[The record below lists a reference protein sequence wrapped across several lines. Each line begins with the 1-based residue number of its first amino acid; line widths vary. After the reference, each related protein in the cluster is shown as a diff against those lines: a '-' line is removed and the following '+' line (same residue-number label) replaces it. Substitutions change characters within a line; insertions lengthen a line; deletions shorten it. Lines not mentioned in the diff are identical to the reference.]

1 MIKVYGF
8 HRSGNNFL
16 IQTIIKNFIFNEDI
30 KRVIKNKQEF
40 IRFKKTFYLDEE
52 VKGDYVPHLIKNNNG
67 VWVHPYGKL
76 FGGHHKSPFDTEGI
90 YIIRNPRD
98 VMLSLWKLK
107 SPGIPFNKWCDTSRL
122 KGWKNHIS
130 HYKKENFFIIKYED
144 LRDKPMETLKKIHH
158 HYNLTPKY
166 EEYVTLDKLVGWS
179 PPTGK
184 LEGISRTSSD
194 FSEVVNKRFEPFVK
208 FYENVL

>member
-1 MIKVYGF
+1 
-8 HRSGNNFL
+8 
-16 IQTIIKNFIFNEDI
+16 
-30 KRVIKNKQEF
+30 
-40 IRFKKTFYLDEE
+40 
-52 VKGDYVPHLIKNNNG
+52 
-67 VWVHPYGKL
+67 
-76 FGGHHKSPFDTEGI
+76 
-90 YIIRNPRD
+90 
-98 VMLSLWKLK
+98 
-107 SPGIPFNKWCDTSRL
+107 
-122 KGWKNHIS
+122 
-130 HYKKENFFIIKYED
+130 
-144 LRDKPMETLKKIHH
+144 METLKKIHH